1 MADALLHAEGRSG
14 REGFECGVCSVI
26 KLKTRRA
33 DVDAIDEAAAKV
45 VVDGDAA
52 ELVADDIEDVS
63 AEPDEVLPT
72 AEADSAVGEGDSA
85 ATESEASSAQRGIN
99 WTRVLAYGVL
109 PGLVLVLVLVA
120 GMLKWQDET
129 VRAAEAAAIESVEV
143 AKDSTVALLS
153 YKPESVDRDL
163 AAARDLLT
171 GNFRDSYAQL
181 TDDVVIPGSK
191 QKQITAVA
199 TVPAAA
205 SVSATPKHAVVVVFV
220 NQTTTIGQDRPTD
233 STSSVRVTLDKVGE
247 RWLVSGF
254 DPI

>member
-1 MADALLHAEGRSG
+1 M
-14 REGFECGVCSVI
+14 I

>member
-1 MADALLHAEGRSG
+1 M
-14 REGFECGVCSVI
+14 I

-33 DVDAIDEAAAKV
+33 DVDAIDEAAAEA
-45 VVDGDAA
+45 VVDGDAT
-52 ELVADDIEDVS
+52 ELAADDIADAGTEQD
-63 AEPDEVLPT
+63 DVLPAT
-72 AEADSAVGEGDSA
+72 EADSPLGEGDSA
-85 ATESEASSAQRGIN
+85 AAESEASSAQRGIN

-109 PGLVLVLVLVA
+109 PGLILVLALVA
-120 GMLKWQDET
+120 GMLKWRDGT
-129 VRAAEAAAIESVEV
+129 VRASEAAAAESVEV

-153 YKPESVDRDL
+153 YKPDSVDREL
-163 AAARDLLT
+163 TAARDLLT

-181 TDDVVIPGSK
+181 IDDVVIPGSK

-220 NQTTTIGQDRPTD
+220 NQTTTIGQDPPTD

-247 RWLVSGF
+247 RWLISGF

>member
-1 MADALLHAEGRSG
+1 MDATDGAAADAVVDGDGAEL
-14 REGFECGVCSVI
+14 I
-26 KLKTRRA
+26 ADDIA
-33 DVDAIDEAAAKV
+33 DVDAEK
-45 VVDGDAA
+45 
-52 ELVADDIEDVS
+52 
-63 AEPDEVLPT
+63 DEVLLT
-72 AEADSAVGEGDSA
+72 AEADSAVGAGDSA
-85 ATESEASSAQRGIN
+85 ASESEASTARRGTN
-99 WTRVLAYGVL
+99 WIRVLAYGVL
-109 PGLVLVLVLVA
+109 PGLILVLVLVA
-120 GMLKWQDET
+120 GMLKWQDRT
-129 VRAAEAAAIESVEV
+129 VRAADAAAVESVEV

-171 GNFRDSYAQL
+171 GPFRDSYAQL

-199 TVPAAA
+199 MVPAAA
-205 SVSATPKHAVVVVFV
+205 SVSATPEHAVVVVFV

>member
-1 MADALLHAEGRSG
+1 M
-14 REGFECGVCSVI
+14 
-26 KLKTRRA
+26 
-33 DVDAIDEAAAKV
+33 DAIDEAAAKV

>member
-1 MADALLHAEGRSG
+1 MDA
-14 REGFECGVCSVI
+14 
-26 KLKTRRA
+26 T
-33 DVDAIDEAAAKV
+33 DEAAAEAV
-45 VVDGDAA
+45 ADGDAT
-52 ELVADDIEDVS
+52 EPVADDIADVGT
-63 AEPDEVLPT
+63 EQDEVLPT
-72 AEADSAVGEGDSA
+72 AEDGSAVGEGDSGA
-85 ATESEASSAQRGIN
+85 AESEASSARRGIN

-109 PGLVLVLVLVA
+109 PGLILVLVLVA
-120 GMLKWQDET
+120 GMLKWRDGT
-129 VRAAEAAAIESVEV
+129 VRASEAAAVESVEV

-153 YKPESVDRDL
+153 YKPDNVDRDL
-163 AAARDLLT
+163 IAARDLLT

-205 SVSATPKHAVVVVFV
+205 SVSATPNHAVVVVFV
-220 NQTTTIGQDRPTD
+220 NQTTTIGQDRPTG
-233 STSSVRVTLDKVGE
+233 SASSVRVTLDKVGE

>member
-1 MADALLHAEGRSG
+1 M
-14 REGFECGVCSVI
+14 
-26 KLKTRRA
+26 
-33 DVDAIDEAAAKV
+33 DAIDEAAAKV

-72 AEADSAVGEGDSA
+72 AEADSAVGKGDSA

-163 AAARDLLT
+163 TAARDLLT